1 MDKEIKPRV
10 GHILLED
17 VTVKNKGT
25 QKFGETRHSQPQL
38 AKIVSFSKPTS
49 QEREFIPWD
58 DQIEVG
64 VVVLKP
70 VTQKFEFDTGD
81 GRKLIVCHHSDLKVF
96 FSSKKDGNLDAGLV
110 KAIED
115 GHLR

>member
-10 GHILLED
+10 GHVLLED
-17 VTVKNKGT
+17 VTIRHKGP
-25 QKFGETRHSQPQL
+25 QKFGEVRHSQPQL
-38 AKIVSFSKPTS
+38 ARIVSFSKPTS

-96 FSSKKDGNLDAGLV
+96 FSVREGNSLDAGLV

-115 GHLR
+115 GQLR